1 MVIYKRLVKKIA
13 EKSGKK
19 EEEIIK
25 MLEKKKEE
33 LGNLVSEYTALTLVA
48 EELGVKL
55 TPEKPEKS
63 VEQEEKPPELIYNPF
78 IDAPVETKKLMEF
91 LNNIYKVAQEFIKQN
106 FPNLDK
112 MENRITTIA
121 VMKLIIKTLR
131 EWK

>member
-1 MVIYKRLVKKIA
+1 MVIYTGLVKKIA
-13 EKSGKK
+13 EKSGKT

-25 MLEKKKEE
+25 LLEKKKEE
-33 LGNLVSEYTALTLVA
+33 LGNLVSEHTALTLVA

-55 TPEKPEKS
+55 TPKKTEKPTK
-63 VEQEEKPPELIYNPF
+63 QEEKLPELIYNPF

-91 LNNIYKVAQEFIKQN
+91 LNNIHKVAQEFIKQN

-112 MENRITTIA
+112 MEHRITTIA
-121 VMKLIIKTLR
+121 IMKLIIKTLK

>member
-1 MVIYKRLVKKIA
+1 MVIYTGFVKKIA
-13 EKSGKK
+13 EKSGKT

-25 MLEKKKEE
+25 LLEKKKEE
-33 LGNLVSEYTALTLVA
+33 LGNLVSEHTALTLVA
-48 EELGVKL
+48 EELGVELIPKKSEKL
-55 TPEKPEKS
+55 TK
-63 VEQEEKPPELIYNPF
+63 QGEKPPELIYNPF

-121 VMKLIIKTLR
+121 IMKLIIKTLK